1 VQIFVVLMEYVNFG
15 HIGENI
21 ATLRRQIQGRCL
33 YLMQFLETRTVEQV
47 VNVKLIMI
55 IMDMIYLA
63 SQG

>member
-21 ATLRRQIQGRCL
+21 ATLRRQIQGRRL

-47 VNVKLIMI
+47 VKEKMNMI
-55 IMDMIYLA
+55 IKDMI
-63 SQG
+63 